1 MSKTNIIK
9 QIKDKLFG
17 ERSHEL
23 LVFCFF
29 LFVSFCFWLLQV
41 SGEIQKHEVSV
52 SLRLD
57 SIPSD
62 VVIIDSLPSTLT
74 LTIQD
79 RGLALARQGFL
90 SLFQNK
96 CVSIDF
102 SKYDRGHSDAE
113 VRISA
118 LDIQRMVSREFSAST
133 EILSVRPDT
142 LHYTYNH
149 GLSRTLPV
157 RLAGTIKTSQQNY
170 IQNISIE
177 PDSVKVFAPVAV
189 LDTMHAVYTQAFTLD
204 GLQESVNYDVELCK
218 HKFIKYDPQQ
228 VRVNVGIGYYTEKTV
243 RVPIIGLNFP
253 ADKRLRTFPA
263 EVSVTF
269 RIESGRY
276 HKITS
281 EDFMLATTYEEL
293 LQNTGDGKLLLHLKA
308 SPDGVSDIKISPQ
321 EVDYLIEQVVN
332 EDNEL

>member
-57 SIPSD
+57 SVPSD

-74 LTIQD
+74 VTIQD

-90 SLFQNK
+90 SLFQSK

-157 RLAGTIKTSQQNY
+157 RVAGTIKTSQQNY

-177 PDSVKVFAPVAV
+177 PDSVKVFAPVAI